1 MTKKIIDMKN
11 NKKTQWFQA
20 SFEVISADKA
30 KGDEAKS
37 ATRGTVIKGFASTPT
52 KDRHDDIVLPS
63 AFEETIQKDY
73 KKNPIILFQHD
84 TYNPIGKATYMSI
97 SEKGLY
103 IEGLIVDEKIEPKI
117 QAGILKTLSIGYI
130 PQEVEFK
137 DKNGAVL
144 NPDISDDRMR
154 IWMEEGVTRTI
165 KKLELVEN
173 SIVSVP
179 ANPDAIFD
187 MEKSVKSFFKKEM
200 EQFKSESNKLT
211 NITMKK
217 NKNLLDTKDEE
228 ETEAVEKPEEISEE
242 VEKPEVPA
250 ENAEEEKPT
259 DAEAE
264 SADDKAE
271 EPEESTDEGDDKAT
285 DDEKS
290 EGGEGDETSTEEK
303 PEEEE
308 TESPEAESTEE
319 EATEEEKTIA
329 KMATK
334 EGAEIAYKALISLQR
349 EIKELRDLISKTPA
363 KKALAYIESSVKGTK
378 DGTVTKTDGD
388 KKPEEKP
395 DDEKKGFKK
404 AFQSSVV

>member
-378 DGTVTKTDGD
+378 DGTVTKADGD
-388 KKPEEKP
+388 EKPEEKP